1 MVHQIDNDE
10 GGEAGGKS
18 NYDESEDEEDVDL
31 GSTLPSSSAVLPV
44 DADNEIDLSSEELAE
59 ILADGPI
66 RRMKQHKVT
75 ERGAVAKD
83 KVDGEDG
90 GVLELKIGCRL

>member
-1 MVHQIDNDE
+1 MTRAERRQEESRTTMNRID
-10 GGEAGGKS
+10 K
-18 NYDESEDEEDVDL
+18 EDVDL
-31 GSTLPSSSAVLPV
+31 GSAPPSSSAVLPV
-44 DADNEIDLSSEELAE
+44 DVDNEIDLCSDELAE

-66 RRMKQHKVT
+66 RWMKQHKVT

-90 GVLELKIGCRL
+90 GVFELKIGCRL

>member
-1 MVHQIDNDE
+1 MSSDE
-10 GGEAGGKS
+10 LTK
-18 NYDESEDEEDVDL
+18 
-31 GSTLPSSSAVLPV
+31 
-44 DADNEIDLSSEELAE
+44 I
-59 ILADGPI
+59 IADGPI

-90 GVLELKIGCRL
+90 GVFELKIGSLTQPRL

>member
-1 MVHQIDNDE
+1 M
-10 GGEAGGKS
+10 
-18 NYDESEDEEDVDL
+18 
-31 GSTLPSSSAVLPV
+31 
-44 DADNEIDLSSEELAE
+44 DNEIDLSSDELAK

-83 KVDGEDG
+83 EVDGEDG
-90 GVLELKIGCRL
+90 GMFELKIGCRL

>member
-1 MVHQIDNDE
+1 MVHPIDVNE
-10 GGEAGGKS
+10 GREEAGGKS

-31 GSTLPSSSAVLPV
+31 GSAPPSSSALLPV
-44 DADNEIDLSSEELAE
+44 NADNEIDLCSDELAE

-83 KVDGEDG
+83 EIDGEDG
-90 GVLELKIGCRL
+90 GVFELNDWV